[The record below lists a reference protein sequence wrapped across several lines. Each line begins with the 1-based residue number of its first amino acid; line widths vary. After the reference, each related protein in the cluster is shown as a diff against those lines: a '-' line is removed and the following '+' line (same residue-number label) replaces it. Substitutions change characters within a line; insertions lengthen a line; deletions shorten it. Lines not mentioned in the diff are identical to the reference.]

1 MKVLVLGA
9 TGLIGSHVL
18 AALLQQGCEA
28 VGISRRKPANAQS
41 AWKELDLSAL
51 TDAEAWL
58 PHLDGIDAV
67 ISCVGIIRESRP
79 GDFLRLHQQMPV
91 ALFAACEK
99 AGVARVVQVSALG
112 SEPHASTPYWRT
124 KGEAD
129 ADLARRR
136 LSATVVRPSLVYG
149 DDGASSRV
157 FTLMAS
163 LPLAAM
169 PMAHTA
175 LVQPIHIGDLSAVLV
190 KLLLSDATPPREL
203 AAVGPRAMSMAAYI
217 DALRAG
223 MEAPP
228 GLVLP
233 VPSGVA
239 RIMARCAELIPGS
252 ALTPD
257 SLRMLEES
265 RGGGNTADV
274 APVRALLGR
283 PLRDPE
289 DFPGPGQKARAVYA
303 WALPAGRVI
312 IALLWLLTAYASWFG
327 WPHEDSRRWLELCGL
342 PSGWTGPVLLGASL
356 LDAGVG
362 VMVLLGRRW
371 IWPVQIALVLG
382 YTAIMSFCLPEF
394 WLHPFGPLSKNLPI
408 LLLMFM
414 MWRLTGEKR
423 GLPHH

>member
-1 MKVLVLGA
+1 
-9 TGLIGSHVL
+9 VL
-18 AALLQQGCEA
+18 AALLQRGCEA
-28 VGISRRKPANAQS
+28 VGVSRRKPANAQ
-41 AWKELDLSAL
+41 AEWKELDLSAL

-67 ISCVGIIRESRP
+67 INCVGIIRESRP

-129 ADLARRR
+129 ADLARRH
-136 LSATVVRPSLVYG
+136 LTAIVVRPSLVYG
-149 DDGASSRV
+149 DEGASSRV

-169 PMAHTA
+169 PMAHKA
-175 LVQPIHIGDLSAVLV
+175 LVQPIHIDDLSAVLV
-190 KLLLSDATPPREL
+190 KLLLGEAAPREL

-217 DALRAG
+217 DALRTG
-223 MEAPP
+223 MNAAP

-233 VPSGVA
+233 VPAGLA

-265 RGGGNTADV
+265 SAGGNTADA

-283 PLRDPE
+283 QLRDPE
-289 DFPGPGQKARAVYA
+289 DFPGPGQKARAVCA
-303 WALPAGRVI
+303 WALPAGRIV

-327 WPHEDSRRWLELCGL
+327 WPHGESLRWLELCGL
-342 PSGWTGPVLLGASL
+342 PPAWTGPALLSASL
-356 LDAGVG
+356 LDAAVG
-362 VMVLLGRRW
+362 VMVLLGRSW